1 MRGSHFL
8 FMRPRKRSTI
18 DSFIIATLA
27 GSLFTT
33 VSDGAEGFTRK
44 IEPFFEKHCYGCHD
58 DLTTKGGLDLYALS
72 QDLSDPAA
80 LEKWIYIYDRVAK
93 GEMPPQDKEAPS
105 TGEKRIFASELAPSL
120 ANAHATTKQTVLRRL
135 NRREYQNTINKLL
148 GVRIDAESVL
158 PEDARADG
166 FDNVGERLGMSKVQ
180 LNYYIDLAT
189 AALDEA
195 VALNPATKNE
205 PETITASYA
214 DTRGAEKFIG
224 EAWLKAPDGA
234 IVFFQDRGYPTGMLR
249 EANTKQRGRYRIK
262 VTGYAYQSDKPITLS
277 IGGTSFAR
285 GSEKPLYAY
294 RALPPGKPTTVEIT
308 AWMEDRYMLELKPQG
323 IYDNDYQI
331 KKVGLANYEG
341 PGLAISS
348 VEITGPIIEEIP
360 SRGYRLIFEGLDR
373 TEIEPG
379 NPNDKTKSWYV
390 PKYRVDS
397 KSPTEDVIPVLNRFA
412 NAAFRR
418 PVGDEKIAPYLILF
432 QSELTKGSSFEESL
446 LTSLAAM
453 LCSPDFLYLNEQKK
467 DLDDFELANRLSY
480 FLTRTSPDEKLLAAA
495 ATGTLTKSPELLLS
509 KASRLL
515 QGNAF
520 EQFITDFTDG
530 WLDLR
535 SINFTNPDERLFP
548 EFDRYLQFSMLDETR
563 SFFRELIHSNLHV
576 SNLVKSDFAMLNSRL
591 ADHYGVEGVT
601 NPVIERV
608 SLPPDSNR
616 GGFLTQGSILKV
628 SANGTNTSP
637 VLRGVWINERILG
650 QHPAPPPPG
659 TPGVEP
665 DIRGAETLREILAK
679 HKASENCQSC
689 HTMIDPPGFALE
701 SFNPIGGWRDNFRS
715 LGEGEKV
722 DFRMIR
728 GKSVRYKI
736 GQPVDPRGVL
746 PTGEAFSSFPEY
758 QDLLAADPDKLA
770 KNLATKFLVFATGR
784 EMGFSDRPEIN
795 QIVKTSAKN
804 GHGVRDLLYLV
815 ITSKLFR
822 QK

>member
-1 MRGSHFL
+1 
-8 FMRPRKRSTI
+8 MRPRNRSTTA
-18 DSFIIATLA
+18 SFFIATLA
-27 GSLFTT
+27 GCIFTT
-33 VSDGAEGFTRK
+33 SSDGAEEFTKK
-44 IEPFFEKHCYGCHD
+44 IEPFFEKHCYECHD

-72 QDLSDPAA
+72 QDLGDPAA
-80 LEKWIYIYDRVAK
+80 LDKWIYIYDRVAK
-93 GEMPPQDKEAPS
+93 GEMPPKDKEAPS

-120 ANAHATTKQTVLRRL
+120 AHAHTTTKQTVLRRL

-158 PEDARADG
+158 PEDGRADG

-189 AALDEA
+189 EALDEA
-195 VALNPATKNE
+195 VALNPATRNE
-205 PETITASYA
+205 PETVTATYA
-214 DTRGAEKFIG
+214 DTRDAEKFIG
-224 EAWLKAPDGA
+224 DAWLKAPDGA

-249 EANTKQRGRYRIK
+249 EANAKQRGLYRIK
-262 VTGYAYQSDKPITLS
+262 VTGYAYQSDTPITLS

-285 GSEKPLYAY
+285 GSEKPIYAY

-308 AWMEDRYMLELKPQG
+308 AWMEERYMLEIKPQG

-360 SRGYRLIFEGLDR
+360 SRGYQRIFEGLDR
-373 TEIEPG
+373 KEIEPR
-379 NPNDKTKSWYV
+379 NPNDKTKSWYIS
-390 PKYRVDS
+390 KYGIDS
-397 KSPTEDVIPVLNRFA
+397 ESPTEDIIPVLNRFA

-418 PVGDEKIAPYLILF
+418 PVGEEKIAPYLILF
-432 QSELTKGSSFEESL
+432 QSELSKGASFEESL

-480 FLTRTSPDEKLLAAA
+480 FLTRTSPDEELLAAA
-495 ATGTLTKSPELLLS
+495 ATGELSKSPALLLS
-509 KASRLL
+509 KASRLM
-515 QGNAF
+515 QGDEF

-563 SFFRELIHSNLHV
+563 SFFRELINSNLHV

-608 SLPPDSNR
+608 SLPTDSNR

-665 DIRGAETLREILAK
+665 DIRGAETLREILDK

-736 GQPVDPRGVL
+736 GQTVDPSGAL
-746 PTGEAFSSFPEY
+746 PTGEAFSGFGEY

-770 KNLATKFLVFATGR
+770 KNLTTKFLVFATGR

-795 QIVKTSAKN
+795 QIVKKSAEN
-804 GHGVRDLLYLV
+804 GHGIRDLLYLV